1 MPKEKQESA
10 GKLVFGTVNKIF
22 LAYDAPFLNPEISEI
37 IPLWGKVDEN
47 AVPMEQRWFRKIYSF
62 CKGLCP
68 DVLFFL

>member
-1 MPKEKQESA
+1 M
-10 GKLVFGTVNKIF
+10 NKIF

-37 IPLWGKVDEN
+37 ITLWGKVDEN

-68 DVLFFL
+68 DVLFL